1 MNYLISLVL
10 LTVALVM
17 QALVLKQVLS
27 QVDGLLK
34 RETAQDDITAH
45 LAHTLADVRKQVDG
59 LDSRIVVL
67 DAASRG
73 NAREI
78 QKVKVFAYRQSTMK
92 EADDEAQGI

>member
-17 QALVLKQVLS
+17 QAIALKQVLS

-78 QKVKVFAYRQSTMK
+78 QKVKVFAYRQSTMQK
-92 EADDEAQGI
+92 EADDAEA

>member
-17 QALVLKQVLS
+17 QAIALK
-27 QVDGLLK
+27 
-34 RETAQDDITAH
+34 H
-45 LAHTLADVRKQVDG
+45 LDNTLADVRKQVDG

-67 DAASRG
+67 DTASKK

-78 QKVKVFAYRQSTMK
+78 HKVKTFVYRQSTMM
-92 EADDEAQGI
+92 EVADDAEA